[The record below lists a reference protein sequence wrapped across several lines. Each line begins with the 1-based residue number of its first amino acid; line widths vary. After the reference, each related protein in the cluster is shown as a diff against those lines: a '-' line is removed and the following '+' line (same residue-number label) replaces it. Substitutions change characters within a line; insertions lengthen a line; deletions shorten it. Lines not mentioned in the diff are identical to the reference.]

1 MGVKK
6 AATPA
11 RSALPGLMLKISM
24 AIYCLSGH
32 VQASE
37 ILRLATQESAPY
49 QTVRGGKLGGLA
61 VKVVQCVLAKLN
73 QPYIVAEFPWRRAQ
87 MLVEAGVY
95 DGFFAASRT
104 RQRDRFAVLSEP
116 IADQSWRWYWL
127 AANQLNPE
135 SESFKANGTASAL
148 ASSSM
153 LFWLEQNNYR
163 INSHATTTEQLF
175 AQLMYGRVA
184 AVLSNEAMAR
194 DYLKSGTVLPGT
206 LSEQPFTRLTLP
218 ELQLGVY
225 FSRKYLTRNP
235 NFLSQFNRHISSC
248 R

>member
-1 MGVKK
+1 MCFVRRGNRFDGSTLISWMLVL
-6 AATPA
+6 AVGL
-11 RSALPGLMLKISM
+11 LPVGSH
-24 AIYCLSGH
+24 ASGR
-32 VQASE
+32 
-37 ILRLATQESAPY
+37 LRLATQESAPY
-49 QTVRGGKLGGLA
+49 QTARDGRLGGLA

-73 QPYIVAEFPWRRAQ
+73 QPYMIAEFPWRRAQ

-104 RQRDRFAVLSEP
+104 PQRDRFAVLSEP

-127 AANQLNPE
+127 AASKLNPE
-135 SESFKANGTASAL
+135 SEAFKASGTVSAL

-153 LFWLEQNNYR
+153 QFWLEQNGYH

-175 AQLMYGRVA
+175 AQLMHGRVE

-194 DYLKSGTVLPGT
+194 DYLKDSPALPGT
-206 LSEQPFTRLTLP
+206 LSEQPFTRLTVP
-218 ELQLGVY
+218 ELQMGVY
-225 FSRKYLTRNP
+225 FSREYLSRNP
-235 NFLSQFNRHISSC
+235 NFLAQFNRQIASC